1 MKTTD
6 TTIIGMGGSPY
17 ATEKHDGPVPFD
29 RVRDLFDFPVGYGAL
44 HATYNDQQIDVPNRH
59 ALIRQ
64 DTAEVLNVVSK
75 KYRIHPFSEVL
86 IDNLQTLTDSGE
98 ADLQILGAGLLQRG
112 AVGWLQVQAPS
123 MRIAGDELAPTITL
137 ASSHNGTLA
146 TSYRVGLF
154 RFSCSNQ
161 IGALR
166 RTDGQRIYKL
176 RHTLNSTVQFGQ
188 AREALGLLF
197 TEAEQFAADVRELID
212 TVVTDTQF
220 AQMVRELDPRP
231 TGSDVTPTAVTRWEN
246 RLDSLSRLWT
256 EDERVAP
263 YRGTAWGAV
272 SAFSTYRQWERPFRA
287 NGADGRTTRLGR
299 NMTDYLSGRLVD
311 DDARAME
318 VVRRVA
324 AVN

>member
-1 MKTTD
+1 MSNTTD
-6 TTIIGMGGSPY
+6 TTIIGMGGSAF
-17 ATEKHDGPVPFD
+17 ATETHDGPVPFD
-29 RVRDLFDFPVGYGAL
+29 RVRDLFDFSVGYGQL
-44 HATYNDQQIDVPNRH
+44 HATYNDQQIEVPNRH

-86 IDNLQTLTDSGE
+86 IDNLQTLTDSGD

-112 AVGWLQVQAPS
+112 AVGWLQVQAPT
-123 MRIAGDELAPTITL
+123 MQIAGDDLAPTITL

-166 RTDGQRIYKL
+166 SSRGQRIYKL

-197 TEAEQFAADVRELID
+197 TEAEQFATDVRELID
-212 TVVTDTQF
+212 TEVTNAQF
-220 AQMVRELDPRP
+220 AAMIRQLDPQP
-231 TGSDVTPTAVTRWEN
+231 TGADVTPTAATRWET
-246 RLDSLSRLWT
+246 RWDSLMRLWN

-272 SAFSTYRQWERPFRA
+272 QAFSTHRQWERPFRA

-299 NMTDYLSGRLVD
+299 NMTDYLSGRLGE

-318 VVRRVA
+318 VVRHVA
-324 AVN
+324 AV